1 MAGPREGQSIPE
13 QVFTPGIDPER
24 GAVAFLLF
32 LPPKPSAKPNSVRQ
46 TDPRFPLG
54 GHVVCPASLPPLV
67 SPDNMTGIRAMP
79 RHAFG
84 TPPGDRS
91 ECKGKDDD
99 RHQGHQDHPFADV
112 TGHLLLHCAF
122 VARLAAGA

>member
-46 TDPRFPLG
+46 TDPRSFIPI
-54 GHVVCPASLPPLV
+54 ALPQCLPWW
-67 SPDNMTGIRAMP
+67 R
-79 RHAFG
+79 
-84 TPPGDRS
+84 
-91 ECKGKDDD
+91 
-99 RHQGHQDHPFADV
+99 Q
-112 TGHLLLHCAF
+112 
-122 VARLAAGA
+122 